1 MLYYITRYYII
12 ILPIAHVLH
21 LLYTIV
27 MAASNE
33 GSVFSSDSE
42 EDNSPSDQ
50 KATFSLDNWIKFSV
64 DHQLAEL
71 IQHLRQKLYSL
82 VLRKLVTPNK
92 QLTHAEEVN
101 GNIFAV

>member
-1 MLYYITRYYII
+1 
-12 ILPIAHVLH
+12 
-21 LLYTIV
+21 